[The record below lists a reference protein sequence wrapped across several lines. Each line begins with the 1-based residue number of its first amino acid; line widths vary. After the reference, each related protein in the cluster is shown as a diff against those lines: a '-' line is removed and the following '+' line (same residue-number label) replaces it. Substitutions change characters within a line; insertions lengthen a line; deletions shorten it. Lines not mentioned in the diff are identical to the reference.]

1 MTSAKSGS
9 SDTKSTGTRKVK
21 PMTKILS
28 KMRGVEPLVGAEALA
43 DLYEEENDP
52 ARRNLLMQAR
62 LKLLQDALKGE
73 KPAPKKPKRRKA
85 AKPAPEPVPE
95 PEPIPEPEPAPPPP
109 PKKAPKLDM
118 MDLSD
123 PSVFDVFGDLDAEDE
138 PEETPAA
145 APTAAPPAPAEEE
158 APDPFAALA
167 GLGGDSPTA
176 SDDPFAA
183 FGDDDGDDP
192 FAAFSDD
199 TPKATSPAAAPAAKK
214 DEDPFAAFT
223 DDGDDPFAAFGE
235 LDATSADDTPA
246 EAEAA
251 PKENDPFA
259 AFADEGDDPFAAFGN
274 DADAPAEAESKPA
287 EPAADD
293 PFAAFADESDDPFA
307 AFKEDDAAPAEP
319 VSTPDEPEAE
329 DPFAAF
335 ADERDDPF
343 TALKEDDAAPAE
355 PVGTPGEP
363 EAEDPFAAFADESDD
378 PFAAF
383 KEDDAAPEEP
393 VGTPAK
399 PEAED
404 PFAAFADESDDPFAA
419 FEEDDAA
426 LEEPV
431 STPAKP
437 EAEDP
442 FAAFADES
450 DDPFTAFKEDDAA
463 PSEPESTPDEPEAE
477 DPFAAFADES
487 DDPFAAFKEDD
498 AAPDAPEG
506 TSGEPAAEDPFAAF
520 ADESGDPFSEL
531 EEEDETTSE
540 TEAEDPL
547 AALAA
552 FESDPEALAQI
563 SEDLDD
569 AEKEAVDLSLQEE
582 AEAASEAPAIVP
594 EDEPEAV
601 AAEFADDSAERVENA
616 EALAESDPFELEE
629 ADDPFAALAELEQTG
644 IGAENQNEDMFE
656 PFEVAKPSSEEEST
670 AHLQNM
676 AASGFA
682 ALTEADDDL
691 DTPETEQD
699 ADDADDDPFAAFAD
713 LEGEETAPTTN
724 EEELAE
730 LAPAD
735 EVADR
740 PEDIDESVVS
750 DTAETSDPEGFE
762 EHQEDDAEDADPFAA
777 LAGLDDM
784 ELGSDSDNDEMFEPF
799 EIGSTVNDAE
809 SSAHLQALAS
819 NGFAAFADNTNPEET
834 EAVDLNEEPE
844 AAENVA
850 DTDLT
855 SAEEESLSDGLP
867 EAQDDLDD
875 VLAETPIAADTRA
888 EEKSVAEDPMPRDTG
903 ASDVSDLMAQF
914 DDAGSEPA
922 EVSNTDPAIAD
933 AADESSGALSD
944 EAEPFAAFVD
954 EPVTHDE
961 ETVTVQIDAPAAA
974 EDLGKSETS
983 FTNNA
988 ADHPTSEEIEPSE
1001 DLAGGMEDS
1010 QEISEDIPTVIDE
1023 DAFALVADDVPQPL
1037 EEAENQDL
1045 PAPAVSDSADRNV
1058 NAANVSQDFADDD
1071 GAVFASLLGDDVG
1084 DFDDIENAT
1093 PASAEEQDE
1102 QDEQDDQDEQD
1113 EQDEQEENKD
1123 EKGDEEENVSI
1134 IATNTTPSFAKEPAP
1149 KDIIHDLRQ
1158 CYKIVQVEGKSLTHA
1173 EMRDFHYPSSLLRFH
1188 NQKTM
1193 DDITLQIVNHKY
1205 WQSNIR

>member
-1 MTSAKSGS
+1 
-9 SDTKSTGTRKVK
+9 
-21 PMTKILS
+21 MTKILS

-138 PEETPAA
+138 PEDTP

-199 TPKATSPAAAPAAKK
+199 TPKAASPAAAPAAKK

-235 LDATSADDTPA
+235 LGASSADDTPA
-246 EAEAA
+246 AAEAA
-251 PKENDPFA
+251 PEENDPFA
-259 AFADEGDDPFAAFGN
+259 AFADEGDDPFAAFEN
-274 DADAPAEAESKPA
+274 DAAAPAEAESKPA
-287 EPAADD
+287 EPAAED

-319 VSTPDEPEAE
+319 VSTPA
-329 DPFAAF
+329 
-335 ADERDDPF
+335 
-343 TALKEDDAAPAE
+343 K
-355 PVGTPGEP
+355 P

-383 KEDDAAPEEP
+383 KEDDAAPTEP
-393 VGTPAK
+393 VSTPVK
-399 PEAED
+399 PAAED

-419 FEEDDAA
+419 FKEDDAA
-426 LEEPV
+426 PAEPV
-431 STPAKP
+431 STPAK
-437 EAEDP
+437 
-442 FAAFADES
+442 
-450 DDPFTAFKEDDAA
+450 
-463 PSEPESTPDEPEAE
+463 PEAE

-498 AAPDAPEG
+498 AAPAAPEG
-506 TSGEPAAEDPFAAF
+506 TPGEPEAEPPFAAF

-531 EEEDETTSE
+531 KEEDETTSE

-569 AEKEAVDLSLQEE
+569 AKKEAVDVSLQEE
-582 AEAASEAPAIVP
+582 AEAASEAPAIAP
-594 EDEPEAV
+594 EDEPESV

-629 ADDPFAALAELEQTG
+629 ADDPFAALAELEQRG

-656 PFEVAKPSSEEEST
+656 PFEVAKPSSEEDST

-682 ALTEADDDL
+682 ALTEANDDL
-691 DTPETEQD
+691 DTPETEQDADD

-724 EEELAE
+724 EEDLDE

-735 EVADR
+735 EVADS

-750 DTAETSDPEGFE
+750 DTAETSDPKGFE
-762 EHQEDDAEDADPFAA
+762 EHQEDDEGDADPFAA

-799 EIGSTVNDAE
+799 EIESTVNDAE

-819 NGFAAFADNTNPEET
+819 NGFAAFADDTHPEET

-844 AAENVA
+844 AAKNFA

-867 EAQDDLDD
+867 EAQDALDD
-875 VLAETPIAADTRA
+875 VLAETPIAADTWA
-888 EEKSVAEDPMPRDTG
+888 EEKSVAKDPMPGDTEV
-903 ASDVSDLMAQF
+903 SDVNDLLAQF
-914 DDAGSEPA
+914 NDAGSEPA

-933 AADESSGALSD
+933 APEESSGVLSD

-954 EPVTHDE
+954 EPATRDE
-961 ETVTVQIDAPAAA
+961 ETVTAQIDASAA
-974 EDLGKSETS
+974 EEDLEKSETS
-983 FTNNA
+983 STNNA

-1001 DLAGGMEDS
+1001 DLVGGIEDS
-1010 QEISEDIPTVIDE
+1010 QEICEDIPTVVDE
-1023 DAFALVADDVPQPL
+1023 DAFELVADDVPQPL
-1037 EEAENQDL
+1037 GEAENQDF
-1045 PAPAVSDSADRNV
+1045 PAVADLVDRNV
-1058 NAANVSQDFADDD
+1058 NAANVSQEDDD
-1071 GAVFASLLGDDVG
+1071 AVFASLLGDDVG

-1093 PASAEEQDE
+1093 PASADA
-1102 QDEQDDQDEQD
+1102 QDEQD
-1113 EQDEQEENKD
+1113 EQDEQNLEEDVDLPLSQEPAQFAQPETNTETTQD
-1123 EKGDEEENVSI
+1123 DTAPHDCASDTLDTLSELADQLGDTRGLEQESHDIVEAEGDAS
-1134 IATNTTPSFAKEPAP
+1134 IATEEITVEPLSLGDAGPADDETESETDLHTALVADEVDEAEELEQALEALAPLAAEKPEPEPAGEREP
-1149 KDIIHDLRQ
+1149 EAAAGG
-1158 CYKIVQVEGKSLTHA
+1158 V
-1173 EMRDFHYPSSLLRFH
+1173 P
-1188 NQKTM
+1188 
-1193 DDITLQIVNHKY
+1193 
-1205 WQSNIR
+1205 